1 MPAGVRYHV
10 FFVFSFTFLQRLL
23 CQGRDFGVQACP
35 QESDGSGASC
45 PRVSCPVIFFLFFP
59 TSVNRH
65 LSSTCSFRSQL
76 ELGFGWEKQAFL
88 PLSDGTLDSHL
99 LLLRPFYPVDLDSGL
114 NAYLRWGSGVQG
126 SLGASPREA
135 LGHLELWSPQRSDFF
150 NGAPGGTIVSVTA
163 RAHTWQFTRISWSS
177 DVAGC
182 HSKRGQVEELSPSV
196 PSCSVAPNW
205 EPTCARWT

>member
-1 MPAGVRYHV
+1 M
-10 FFVFSFTFLQRLL
+10 
-23 CQGRDFGVQACP
+23 QACP

-45 PRVSCPVIFFLFFP
+45 PRVSCRVIFFLFFP

-65 LSSTCSFRSQL
+65 LNSTCSFRSQL

-150 NGAPGGTIVSVTA
+150 NGAPGGGPSLVSQPELTLGSLQGSAGQVMSLGVTA
-163 RAHTWQFTRISWSS
+163 RGVRLKNSPPQYHHVQWHRIGNPPVPGGRETRVSS
-177 DVAGC
+177 AG
-182 HSKRGQVEELSPSV
+182 RL
-196 PSCSVAPNW
+196 
-205 EPTCARWT
+205 RL